1 MARHRTATRPPLM
14 LQKFEHN
21 LEEIEQDSF
30 VHKHNETTKEGF
42 LVEFE
47 LLVKF

>member
-1 MARHRTATRPPLM
+1 M

-30 VHKHNETTKEGF
+30 VHKHNETTKEVF